1 MSISI
6 RLRNGS
12 SRNGNG
18 RRTDYGST
26 GPPAG
31 EAPWAASEARK
42 QLDELRKQLI
52 ALEQQNEELKR
63 IRDDFAARLQQR
75 DDPQVLVR
83 EVNLLLRP
91 LAAADS
97 LGRLGRSV
105 LERVAEAAEATPDSF
120 RRAMTPQV
128 PGSARDDEV
137 SAAAPSA
144 LGTSPPANAK
154 IDPAREKA
162 RLAQGDAAAP
172 RTTEAGRLGGMHDIL
187 ERANRAAR
195 IGFWEIDLARSRTTW
210 STVTREIHEMPPNV
224 EPGQTSAIDFQRQG
238 ASRERLQAAMDAAIA
253 SGDPYD
259 LELQI
264 TTGRGED
271 RWIRTIGLA
280 EMADDKCLRLYGTVQ
295 DIDARVRAEE
305 TRLAQVRAEA
315 AYRFKSQFLSEMSH
329 ELRTPL
335 NAVLGFA
342 HLMAA
347 DPDEP
352 PSPRQT
358 KRLLHIQRAG
368 TQLVELIDDAINPS
382 ARDDRQ

>member
-1 MSISI
+1 M
-6 RLRNGS
+6 
-12 SRNGNG
+12 
-18 RRTDYGST
+18 DYGST

-31 EAPWAASEARK
+31 ETPWAASEARK
-42 QLDELRKQLI
+42 QLDELREQLI

-75 DDPQVLVR
+75 DELDPQELVR
-83 EVNLLLRP
+83 EVNLLRRP
-91 LAAADS
+91 QAAADS
-97 LGRLGRSV
+97 LGRLGRSQ

-120 RRAMTPQV
+120 RRAMTPV
-128 PGSARDDEV
+128 
-137 SAAAPSA
+137 
-144 LGTSPPANAK
+144 
-154 IDPAREKA
+154 DPVREKA
-162 RLAQGDAAAP
+162 RLAPGDAAAP

-305 TRLAQVRAEA
+305 ARLAQVRAEA

-358 KRLLHIQRAG
+358 KRLLYIQRAG

-382 ARDDRQ
+382 ASDGGQ

>member
-1 MSISI
+1 
-6 RLRNGS
+6 
-12 SRNGNG
+12 
-18 RRTDYGST
+18 
-26 GPPAG
+26 
-31 EAPWAASEARK
+31 
-42 QLDELRKQLI
+42 
-52 ALEQQNEELKR
+52 
-63 IRDDFAARLQQR
+63 
-75 DDPQVLVR
+75 
-83 EVNLLLRP
+83 
-91 LAAADS
+91 
-97 LGRLGRSV
+97 
-105 LERVAEAAEATPDSF
+105 
-120 RRAMTPQV
+120 MTPQV